1 MPHTWLN
8 RYPGYRAKASATS
21 ETLAVR
27 ELIKVRRED
36 FEKLLEKYGASNPLL
51 FGSVARGTTGP
62 RSDVDILVE
71 MDPSEGNLLLRA
83 SGHMEETREL
93 FGRDDGDIFPAQ
105 LLRKPISDSAIQEA
119 VAL

>member
-1 MPHTWLN
+1 M
-8 RYPGYRAKASATS
+8 AKASATS

-51 FGSVARGTTGP
+51 FGSVARGTAGP
-62 RSDVDILVE
+62 RSDVDI
-71 MDPSEGNLLLRA
+71 
-83 SGHMEETREL
+83 
-93 FGRDDGDIFPAQ
+93 FPAQ
-105 LLRKPISDSAIQEA
+105 LLQKPISDSAIQEA